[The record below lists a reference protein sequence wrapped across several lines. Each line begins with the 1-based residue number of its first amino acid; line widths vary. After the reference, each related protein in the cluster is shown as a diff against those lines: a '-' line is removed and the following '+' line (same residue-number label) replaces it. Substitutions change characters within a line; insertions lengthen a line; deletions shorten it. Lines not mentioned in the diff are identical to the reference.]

1 MAAVMSIRREGLDDL
16 KVEVGDS
23 GEPLEQAQQAF
34 ITALFVRYRGTLLR
48 YAERLVGSVED
59 AADLVQETYYRVM
72 RRPMTSKLEAA
83 ARAYLLQ
90 TMRNLA
96 KDVYRAN
103 SRRFSRFHVMIDED
117 LPDGVQ
123 TPEEFVT
130 AQQTVSE
137 LLQAVHRLP
146 TDQRVVLL
154 LNRQQDMTLDDI
166 AAQLG
171 ISKRTAERRLRTAL
185 ESLLQTVRLEI

>member
-1 MAAVMSIRREGLDDL
+1 MSIRREGLDDR
-16 KVEVGDS
+16 KAEVGDS

-103 SRRFSRFHVMIDED
+103 SRRFARFHVMIDED
-117 LPDGVQ
+117 LPDAVQ
-123 TPEEFVT
+123 TPEELVT
-130 AQQTVSE
+130 AQQAVSE

-185 ESLLQTVRLEI
+185 ESLLQTVRLET